1 MVQLLS
7 RSKIAAL
14 SLIAL
19 VTSGCAT
26 HEITS
31 DWRNCAIAGAV
42 ASAGISATRDGGD
55 ELAAAAG
62 GALIGGAICALF
74 GDKDSDGDGVSD
86 SKDNCPNTPS
96 GVNVDR
102 NGCPTDLDA
111 DGVADYLDACQGTP
125 RGTPVDVKGCAM
137 DKDGDGVADSKDQCP
152 NTVAGAKVNA
162 KGCAIIASLNG
173 VHFDYDSATLTSA
186 AKMALDKSL
195 SQIKMSSGG
204 IVVAGHTDS
213 QGSADYNKNLSA
225 KRAAAVA
232 AYLTNQGVSASRLSS
247 KGYGESMPIADNGS
261 SAGRLQNRRV
271 ELQFMK

>member
-1 MVQLLS
+1 MVQLFS

-19 VTSGCAT
+19 VTSGCAS
-26 HEITS
+26 HSITS

-42 ASAGISATRDGGD
+42 ASAGVSASRDGRD

-62 GALIGGAICALF
+62 GALVGGAICALF

-96 GVNVDR
+96 GVKVDGQ
-102 NGCPTDLDA
+102 GCPTDLDN

-125 RGTPVDVKGCAM
+125 AGTPVNAKGCAM

-162 KGCAIIASLNG
+162 QGCAIITSLNG
-173 VHFDYDSATLTSA
+173 VQFDFDSAKLSST
-186 AKMALDKSL
+186 AKTVLDKSL
-195 SQIKMSSGG
+195 NKINSTSGS

-213 QGSADYNKNLSA
+213 KGSAEYNNSLSA

-232 AYLTNQGVSASRLSS
+232 AYLTSQGVAASKISS
-247 KGYGESMPIADNGS
+247 KGYGESMPIADNS
-261 SAGRLQNRRV
+261 NAAGRLQNRRV
-271 ELQFMK
+271 ELRFMK

>member
-1 MVQLLS
+1 MVTLLS

-26 HEITS
+26 HDITS

-42 ASAGISATRDGGD
+42 AAAGVSSTQDGND

-62 GALIGGAICALF
+62 GALVGGAICALF

-96 GVNVDR
+96 GVKVDR

-125 RGTPVDVKGCAM
+125 RGTPVDAKGCAM
-137 DKDGDGVADSKDQCP
+137 DKDGDGVVDSKDQCP
-152 NTVAGAKVNA
+152 NTLAGAKVNA
-162 KGCAIIASLNG
+162 KGCAIVVSLNG
-173 VHFDYDSATLTSA
+173 VNFDFDSANLTSA
-186 AKMALDKSL
+186 AKTALDQSL

-213 QGSADYNKNLSA
+213 KGAADYNKSLSA
-225 KRAAAVA
+225 KRAASVA
-232 AYLTNQGVSASRLSS
+232 AYLTAHGVSADRLSS
-247 KGYGESMPIADNGS
+247 KGYGAAMPIGDNS
-261 SAGRLQNRRV
+261 SAAGRLQNRRV

>member
-1 MVQLLS
+1 MVHLFS

-14 SLIAL
+14 CLITL
-19 VTSGCAT
+19 VTSGCAS
-26 HEITS
+26 HSITS

-42 ASAGISATRDGGD
+42 ASAGLSATQDSKD

-62 GALIGGAICALF
+62 GALVGGAICALF

-86 SKDNCPNTPS
+86 SKDSCPNTPS
-96 GVNVDR
+96 GIKVDR
-102 NGCPTDLDA
+102 QGCPTDLDN

-125 RGTPVDVKGCAM
+125 RGTPVDAKGCAM

-152 NTVAGAKVNA
+152 NTIAGAKVNA
-162 KGCAIIASLNG
+162 KGCAMIASLDG
-173 VHFDYDSATLTSA
+173 VHFGFDSAQLSSA

-195 SQIKMSSGG
+195 SKIKMAGG
-204 IVVAGHTDS
+204 SVVVAGHTDS
-213 QGSADYNKNLSA
+213 QGPADYNQALSA

-232 AYLTNQGVSASRLSS
+232 GYLISQGLSADGISS
-247 KGYGESMPIADNGS
+247 KGYGESMPVADNGS
-261 SAGRLQNRRV
+261 SAGRMQNRRV